1 MDERFHFP
9 PDVFNLL
16 VDTIPL
22 LCKGKDDVLLFLR
35 GAGVPKED
43 LAAMTAKVRA
53 DRNSVSK
60 FSIVRDVLEKLNKRG
75 DSALAARRV
84 SPAPPCPPRSLVQHG
99 TSRGKTPRSVCD
111 RSASRPNSWPVRW
124 RAACRAPSPDRRRG

>member
-35 GAGVPKED
+35 GAGVPQED
-43 LAAMTAKVRA
+43 LATMTAQVRA

-60 FSIVRDVLEKLNKRG
+60 FAIVRDVLEKLNKRG
-75 DSALAARRV
+75 DSALAARREV
-84 SPAPPCPPRSLVQHG
+84 IKRVVEFEEFSMCWESDVPTRQ
-99 TSRGKTPRSVCD
+99 RQ
-111 RSASRPNSWPVRW
+111 RSAI
-124 RAACRAPSPDRRRG
+124 